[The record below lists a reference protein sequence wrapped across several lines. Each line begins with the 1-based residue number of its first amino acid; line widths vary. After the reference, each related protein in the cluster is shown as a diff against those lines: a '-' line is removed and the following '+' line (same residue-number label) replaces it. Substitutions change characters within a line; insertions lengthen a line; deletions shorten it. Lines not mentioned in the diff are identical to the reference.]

1 MTEREW
7 RELPHLQR
15 EVKLLQGQ
23 LERLRR
29 AQERWTMRRPREGE
43 MAQEEIGT

>member
-29 AQERWTMRRPREGE
+29 AQEGGAAAVRGGDGTGGDRR
-43 MAQEEIGT
+43 